1 MVKKIKKQLN
11 DSDNEYEIDENE
23 DNFIDDEFDDD
34 LDIDEDKINDTDD
47 IIDHDTEINYNKYNI
62 NEDYEYSD
70 YDDYENEPS
79 KSNINLLSKDKRI
92 SSNRLTK
99 YEMVRI
105 LGERTKQLTMGAKP
119 IVKNYEN
126 LSYEKI
132 AEEEFKLNMIPF
144 KIKRYLP
151 NNKYELW
158 TLDELQKEHLLFQ
171 LE

>member
-1 MVKKIKKQLN
+1 MVKKIKKQSN
-11 DSDNEYEIDENE
+11 ESDNEYEIDENE
-23 DNFIDDEFDDD
+23 DNFIDDDFDE
-34 LDIDEDKINDTDD
+34 DIDEDKINDTDD
-47 IIDHDTEINYNKYNI
+47 IIEQDTEINYNKYNI

-132 AEEEFKLNMIPF
+132 AEEEFKLNMVPF

-158 TLDELQKEHLLFQ
+158 TLDELQKEHLLSQ

>member
-1 MVKKIKKQLN
+1 MSKKSKNNKKEEDDDYEYDLE
-11 DSDNEYEIDENE
+11 DDEEVLSDVIDE
-23 DNFIDDEFDDD
+23 D
-34 LDIDEDKINDTDD
+34 DIDEDDINDLEHEQEPENDMVCIMEDVNDDEVYYNIEIPTTTDVKYLS
-47 IIDHDTEINYNKYNI
+47 DTE
-62 NEDYEYSD
+62 
-70 YDDYENEPS
+70 
-79 KSNINLLSKDKRI
+79 RI
-92 SSNRLTK
+92 SVNRLTK

-132 AEEEFKLNMIPF
+132 AEEEFKLNMVPF

-158 TLDELQKEHLLFQ
+158 SLDELQKDHLLSQ